1 MNYSNKILLFFV
13 ITIVSCFPKE
23 EKVEPSPRIYQSVSV
38 DAGPTKNDVLFYSL
52 DAGRIVA
59 KASPMEWDLYIDNEV
74 IRINYFRSMSVA
86 KTNKNWEEINDTSGL
101 SFSFLTDQISD
112 TLSQWELSDN
122 QIYVLNM
129 GLDNEYEPLG
139 FMVFQA
145 SRTSDGVILKY
156 RDLDGTNEWTNQI
169 SEDHFYYHLK
179 NEQPLN
185 LPNDKEYDIALGK
198 YTDYITVDDIS
209 QDYTIYGAIVGNA
222 SAYLL
227 DDDFETIDANDFD
240 VNQLSNRKDIIG
252 WDWKRFNLEK
262 NAYEILPKMT
272 YMIST
277 NSDYL
282 CKLRF
287 VDYLNDQGI
296 SGHPTFEYEIL

>member
-1 MNYSNKILLFFV
+1 MNYSNKILLFFI

-112 TLSQWELSDN
+112 TLSQWELSEN

-179 NEQPLN
+179 NEQRLD

-222 SAYLL
+222 SAYLF

>member
-86 KTNKNWEEINDTSGL
+86 KTSKNWEEINDTSGL

-112 TLSQWELSDN
+112 TLSQWELSEN

-179 NEQPLN
+179 NEQRLN

>member
-112 TLSQWELSDN
+112 TLSQWELSEN

-169 SEDHFYYHLK
+169 SEDYFYYHLK
-179 NEQPLN
+179 NGQRLN

>member
-59 KASPMEWDLYIDNEV
+59 KASPIEWDLYIDNEA

-179 NEQPLN
+179 NEQRLN

>member
-112 TLSQWELSDN
+112 TLSQWELSEN

-179 NEQPLN
+179 NEQRLN

>member
-112 TLSQWELSDN
+112 TLSQWELSEN

-179 NEQPLN
+179 NEQRLN

-227 DDDFETIDANDFD
+227 DDDFETIDTNDFD

>member
-1 MNYSNKILLFFV
+1 MNYSNKILLFFI

-38 DAGPTKNDVLFYSL
+38 DAGPTKNDVLFYSI

-112 TLSQWELSDN
+112 TLSQWELSEN

>member
-1 MNYSNKILLFFV
+1 MNYSNKILLFFI

-59 KASPMEWDLYIDNEV
+59 KASPIEWDLYIDNEV

-86 KTNKNWEEINDTSGL
+86 KTSKNWEEINDTSGL

-112 TLSQWELSDN
+112 TLSQWELSEN

-179 NEQPLN
+179 NEQRLN

>member
-74 IRINYFRSMSVA
+74 IRINYFRSISVA

-112 TLSQWELSDN
+112 TLSQWELSEN

-179 NEQPLN
+179 NEQRLN

-287 VDYLNDQGI
+287 VDYLNGQGI

>member
-59 KASPMEWDLYIDNEV
+59 KASPIEWDLYIDNEA

-112 TLSQWELSDN
+112 TLSQWELSEN

>member
-23 EKVEPSPRIYQSVSV
+23 EKVEPSLRIYQSVSV

-112 TLSQWELSDN
+112 TLSQWELSEN

-129 GLDNEYEPLG
+129 GLDNEYEPMG

-179 NEQPLN
+179 NEQRLN

>member
-23 EKVEPSPRIYQSVSV
+23 EKVEPSLRIYQSVSV

-112 TLSQWELSDN
+112 TLSQWELSEN

-179 NEQPLN
+179 NEQRLN

>member
-38 DAGPTKNDVLFYSL
+38 DSGPTKNDVLFYSL

-59 KASPMEWDLYIDNEV
+59 KASPIEWDLYIDNEA

-179 NEQPLN
+179 NEQRLN

-272 YMIST
+272 YIIST

>member
-1 MNYSNKILLFFV
+1 MNYSNKILLFFI

-38 DAGPTKNDVLFYSL
+38 DAGPTKNDVLFYSI

>member
-86 KTNKNWEEINDTSGL
+86 KTSKNWEEINDTSGL

-112 TLSQWELSDN
+112 TLSQWELSEN

-179 NEQPLN
+179 NEQRLN

-227 DDDFETIDANDFD
+227 DDDFETIAANDFD

>member
-23 EKVEPSPRIYQSVSV
+23 EKVEPSPRIYQTVSV
-38 DAGPTKNDVLFYSL
+38 DAGPTKNDVLFYSF

-59 KASPMEWDLYIDNEV
+59 KASPMEWDLYIDNEI

-129 GLDNEYEPLG
+129 GLDNKYKPLG

-145 SRTSDGVILKY
+145 SRTSDYVILKY

-179 NEQPLN
+179 NEQRLN

>member
-1 MNYSNKILLFFV
+1 MNYSNKILLFFI

-38 DAGPTKNDVLFYSL
+38 DSGPTKNDVLFYSL

-59 KASPMEWDLYIDNEV
+59 KASPIEWDLYIDNEA

-179 NEQPLN
+179 NEQRLN

>member
-1 MNYSNKILLFFV
+1 MNYSNKILLFFI

-38 DAGPTKNDVLFYSL
+38 DAGPTKNDVLFYSI

-185 LPNDKEYDIALGK
+185 LSNDKEYDIAFGK
-198 YTDYITVDDIS
+198 YTDYITVDNIS

>member
-38 DAGPTKNDVLFYSL
+38 DSGPTKNDVLFYSL

-59 KASPMEWDLYIDNEV
+59 KASPIEWDLYIDNEA
-74 IRINYFRSMSVA
+74 IRINYFRSMSVD

>member
-38 DAGPTKNDVLFYSL
+38 DAGPTKNDVLFYSI

-112 TLSQWELSDN
+112 TLSQWELSEN
-122 QIYVLNM
+122 QIYILNM

-145 SRTSDGVILKY
+145 SITSDGVILKY

-198 YTDYITVDDIS
+198 YTDYITVDNIS

-227 DDDFETIDANDFD
+227 DDDFETIEANDFD
-240 VNQLSNRKDIIG
+240 ENQLSNRKDIIG

>member
-112 TLSQWELSDN
+112 TLSQWELSEN
-122 QIYVLNM
+122 QIYILNM

-145 SRTSDGVILKY
+145 SITSDGVILKY

-198 YTDYITVDDIS
+198 YTDYITVDNIS

>member
-112 TLSQWELSDN
+112 TLSQWELSEN

-169 SEDHFYYHLK
+169 SEDYFYYHLK
-179 NEQPLN
+179 NEQRLN

>member
-52 DAGRIVA
+52 DEGSVVA

-86 KTNKNWEEINDTSGL
+86 KTSKNWEEINDTSGL

-112 TLSQWELSDN
+112 TLSQWELSEN

-169 SEDHFYYHLK
+169 SEDYFYYHLK
-179 NEQPLN
+179 NEQRLN

>member
-112 TLSQWELSDN
+112 TLSQWELSEN

-169 SEDHFYYHLK
+169 SEDYFYYHLK
-179 NEQPLN
+179 NEQHLN

>member
-1 MNYSNKILLFFV
+1 MNYSNKILLFFI

-59 KASPMEWDLYIDNEV
+59 KASPIEWDLYIDNEA

-112 TLSQWELSDN
+112 TLSQWELSEN

-179 NEQPLN
+179 NEQRLN

>member
-23 EKVEPSPRIYQSVSV
+23 EKVEPSLRIYQSVSV

-112 TLSQWELSDN
+112 TLSQWELSEN
-122 QIYVLNM
+122 QIYVLKM
-129 GLDNEYEPLG
+129 GLDNEYEPFG

-179 NEQPLN
+179 NEQRLN

>member
-74 IRINYFRSMSVA
+74 IRINYFRSISVA

-112 TLSQWELSDN
+112 TLSQWELSEN

-179 NEQPLN
+179 NEQRLN